1 MLVRGLALV
10 FPIEAGCSSYSMEFF
25 AYNLQRPEDQSMDS
39 PVQDDNMV
47 NDFGFDLPSDVEE
60 AEPTCLDELS
70 PFFQDSSFHTLN

>member
-1 MLVRGLALV
+1 
-10 FPIEAGCSSYSMEFF
+10 
-25 AYNLQRPEDQSMDS
+25 MDS